1 VSGAGRDPW
10 TAHAREEAELALAEA
25 ADEPLG
31 RLMVSLAC
39 SYANPVQERMVWSG
53 PLYSGSQVGRGAI
66 PIGSAWTSGP
76 RMGYPTLELDRLARA
91 AAVVARVPDITR
103 IAIAARRYFQA
114 ITERV
119 RPADS
124 LIDYAIAIEAI
135 TQTSHG
141 KKQRDRLIDLIGAG
155 VPELAVDIAADFKL
169 VKDTRNDIVHSNGRP
184 TNVAG
189 IASVARR
196 LVDHAITSAVREDVV
211 AATKESGDQTAV

>member
-1 VSGAGRDPW
+1 
-10 TAHAREEAELALAEA
+10 
-25 ADEPLG
+25 
-31 RLMVSLAC
+31 
-39 SYANPVQERMVWSG
+39 VQERVVWVG

-66 PIGSAWTSGP
+66 PIASAWTSARG
-76 RMGYPTLELDRLARA
+76 MGYPMLELDRLTQA
-91 AAVVARVPDITR
+91 AAVVARVSDITR

-141 KKQRDRLIDLIGAG
+141 KKQRDRLIELIGAG
-155 VPELAVDIAADFKL
+155 VPQLGGDNAADFKL
-169 VKDTRNDIVHSNGRP
+169 VKDTRNDIVHSRGRP

-189 IASVARR
+189 VASVARR
-196 LVDHAITSAVREDVV
+196 LVHHAITSAVREDAL
-211 AATKESGDQTAV
+211 AATNGPGDQPAV